1 MSDPREDQEPD
12 VDPDAALTDVD
23 GLWRNVP
30 RPTTEELLTPSSHFA
45 DPPSIPRAVKVIGL
59 LIVALLLLLSIWL
72 GFSLGQPA
80 TPGPAPTATA
90 EEAPCVLEAPTT
102 VGKYVRGDVKETPRE
117 SDGERDLLSATY
129 TDGTETFVLLLSC
142 PETEM
147 SSYMRNAGVEKV
159 EPVEGSDGIS
169 CGSSIDT
176 AAPLRVCARIE
187 NEKATA
193 VAGLSEQ
200 STPSLVALLDEL
212 REESQ

>member
-12 VDPDAALTDVD
+12 VDLDALTDVD

-30 RPTTEELLTPSSHFA
+30 RPTTEELLTPSSQFA
-45 DPPSIPRAVKVIGL
+45 DPPRIPRAVKVVGL
-59 LIVALLLLLSIWL
+59 LIVVVLLLLSILL
-72 GFSLGQPA
+72 GFSLGRPA
-80 TPGPAPTATA
+80 APGPAPTPTA
-90 EEAPCVLEAPTT
+90 EEAPCVLEAPST

-117 SDGERDLLSATY
+117 TDGERDLLSATY
-129 TDGTETFVLLLSC
+129 TDGTDTFVLLLSC
-142 PETEM
+142 PETDM
-147 SSYMRNAGVEKV
+147 SSYLRNAGVENAK
-159 EPVEGSDGIS
+159 PVEDSDGVS

-200 STPSLVALLDEL
+200 SAPSLITLLDEL
-212 REESQ
+212 REEPQ